1 MLTIL
6 CRTVIIYILV
16 LFVLRYLGKK
26 QIGEMQPIEL
36 VVTLIIADL
45 ACNPMA
51 DTSIPFLYGIIP
63 ILVLVILHQALNF
76 FITKFI
82 PFRTLVVGK
91 PAIVINPDGIDY
103 EVLKKLDMNAFDLL
117 ESLRQEGYFNLSE
130 IQYAIFET
138 TGKISVLLKNE
149 NLPATKKDIHA
160 EQEISNIPLTVVI
173 EGQIINKNLEKLH
186 FSKDNLIDIIFK
198 QNIKKIKDLAVVT
211 LDENGEMFIQ
221 PKFSKSTTL
230 NVAMEG
236 N

>member
-82 PFRTLVVGK
+82 PFRT
-91 PAIVINPDGIDY
+91 
-103 EVLKKLDMNAFDLL
+103 
-117 ESLRQEGYFNLSE
+117 
-130 IQYAIFET
+130 
-138 TGKISVLLKNE
+138 
-149 NLPATKKDIHA
+149 
-160 EQEISNIPLTVVI
+160 
-173 EGQIINKNLEKLH
+173 
-186 FSKDNLIDIIFK
+186 
-198 QNIKKIKDLAVVT
+198 
-211 LDENGEMFIQ
+211 
-221 PKFSKSTTL
+221 
-230 NVAMEG
+230 
-236 N
+236 

>member
-211 LDENGEMFIQ
+211 LDGNGEMFIQ